1 MTPTPTFIPP
11 TSTPTPTATPNNDIH
26 EGLFNPPTE

>member
-1 MTPTPTFIPP
+1 MEQTIQP
-11 TSTPTPTATPNNDIH
+11 TPTPTATPNNDIH

>member
-1 MTPTPTFIPP
+1 MEEIIQIQP
-11 TSTPTPTATPNNDIH
+11 TPTPTATPNNNIH